1 MGPRTV
7 NIDRVTAKLPHQPF
21 GNLAS
26 AGIPGANDENVDH
39 NLRVISNKPLSVA
52 SAPGAFLYSHFPSS
66 YHSPYH
72 CSCLRSTD
80 HEKPL
85 LQISG
90 FACDRSEFLG
100 LKDYKDMKYSEKRN
114 GRILQLLEALEPYVM
129 TQRTFD
135 HSNTVEALRG
145 SGIEIPEYG
154 QFIGNVLHYFEEKNS
169 KKQQR
174 KAA

>member
-1 MGPRTV
+1 
-7 NIDRVTAKLPHQPF
+7 
-21 GNLAS
+21 
-26 AGIPGANDENVDH
+26 
-39 NLRVISNKPLSVA
+39 
-52 SAPGAFLYSHFPSS
+52 
-66 YHSPYH
+66 
-72 CSCLRSTD
+72 
-80 HEKPL
+80 
-85 LQISG
+85 
-90 FACDRSEFLG
+90 
-100 LKDYKDMKYSEKRN
+100 MKYSEKRN